1 MQRVDNHNCSC
12 FRTDSP
18 VKKKEVK
25 DAFLPILARLHS
37 VPSDSSRMF
46 SEHHWSEAAL
56 EERMV
61 LLRLPVLAE
70 RRFRAIQAHCNALF
84 EPHWVISG
92 NTKAGN

>member
-37 VPSDSSRMF
+37 VPSYSSRMF
-46 SEHHWSEAAL
+46 SKHQWIEAAL
-56 EERMV
+56 KECLEV
-61 LLRLPVLAE
+61 ICLPTCSG
-70 RRFRAIQAHCNALF
+70 RTTF
-84 EPHWVISG
+84 SG
-92 NTKAGN
+92 NAKVGIVRAA